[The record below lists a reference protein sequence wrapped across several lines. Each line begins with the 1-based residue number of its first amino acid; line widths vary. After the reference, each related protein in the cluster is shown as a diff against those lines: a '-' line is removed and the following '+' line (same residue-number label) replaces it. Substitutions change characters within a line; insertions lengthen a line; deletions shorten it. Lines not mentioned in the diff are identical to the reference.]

1 MIKMEEGR
9 RGQEMGGREERGGKG
24 GERWKGRKERTRRE
38 GRWGG
43 REEMGGRKKAL
54 ASYTAKDAWKLLHMK
69 TKKLHACVVSFHFML
84 SHFFIK
90 MALFMMELL
99 WMPFIPTP

>member
-1 MIKMEEGR
+1 MEDGR
-9 RGQEMGGREERGGKG
+9 RGEEREEGEKRDG
-24 GERWKGRKERTRRE
+24 GEGRP
-38 GRWGG
+38 GG
-43 REEMGGRKKAL
+43 REEMGGRKKGIIL
-54 ASYTAKDAWKLLHMK
+54 ASYTVEDVWKLLRIQ
-69 TKKLHACVVSFHFML
+69 TKKLHACFVSFHFML